1 MASWQAGL
9 TSFLLRHLFK
19 PQLARARVASDF
31 RKVMNGPGA
40 APLLSGTRADAAT
53 VGGVGGEWVTADAA
67 PSVGTLLYLHGGGYV
82 ACTPGTHR
90 PVTCAFARAGFRTFA
105 PDYRLAP
112 EHPFPAAVEDAVSVY
127 RALLNDHAP
136 RGLVVAGDSAGGGL
150 CAALLLSLRDAGL
163 PMPAAAVLFSP
174 FVDLLGS
181 GESVTRNARRCA
193 MFTGELFARAAEF
206 YVGAGDRR
214 APLASPVYADLRGL
228 PPLLV
233 HVGED
238 ETLLDDSRRLVENA
252 KRAGVAAELKI
263 WPAVPHVWQL
273 FHRWIPEGRESLREA
288 AAFCERRSHSSKIA

>member
-19 PQLARARVASDF
+19 PQLARARTAADV
-31 RKVMNGPGA
+31 RKVMNGPG
-40 APLLSGTRADAAT
+40 PKPPLSGTSAVAAT
-53 VGGVGGEWVTADAA
+53 VGGVAGEWVTAEAA
-67 PSVGTLLYLHGGGYV
+67 SSVGTLLYLHGGGYV
-82 ACTPGTHR
+82 ACSPQVHR

-112 EHPFPAAVEDAVSVY
+112 EHPFPAAVQDAVSVY
-127 RALLNDHAP
+127 RALIQEHDP
-136 RGLVVAGDSAGGGL
+136 RRLVVAGDSAGGGL
-150 CAALLLSLRDAGL
+150 SVALLLSLRDAGV

-174 FVDLLGS
+174 FVDLLAS
-181 GESVTRNARRCA
+181 GESVRVNGKRCA
-193 MFTGELFARAAEF
+193 MFTGDLFGRAAEY
-206 YVGAGDRR
+206 YVGAGDKR

-233 HVGED
+233 HVGAD

-273 FHRWIPEGRESLREA
+273 FHRWIPEGRQSLREA
-288 AAFCERRSHSSKIA
+288 AAFCERRLAPVAR